1 MVLIVDGDNAP
12 GYITRDVSL
21 LKYTDILYV
30 FYASNNK
37 YYTKRE
43 FRDKVEKNSKCEVNW
58 MCVPAGNC
66 AADIGAA
73 MMMSTLLDN
82 TESILYCLISSDK
95 HFDVIKN
102 VAQNIHKDDFIAWEC
117 SISDAISKYRI
128 LEQTTLQGIHNCLI
142 NMYGS
147 KHGSELY
154 NLMKRLILQNNYT
167 KRIRYNNLK
176 GIIKSFYGKMKST
189 ILNLWG

>member
-21 LKYTDILYV
+21 LKSTDKLYV
-30 FYASNNK
+30 FYAANNK
-37 YYTKRE
+37 YYTKKE
-43 FRDKVEKNSKCEVNW
+43 LRDKVEKNSECEVNW

-73 MMMSTLLDN
+73 MMMSTLIDN
-82 TESILYCLISSDK
+82 PESLLYCLISSDK
-95 HFDVIKN
+95 HFGVIKN
-102 VAQNIHKDDFIAWEC
+102 VAQNMHKDNFIAWEC

-128 LEQTTLQGIHNCLI
+128 LEQTTLHGIHNCFI

-147 KHGSELY
+147 KHGSDLY
-154 NLMKRLILQNNYT
+154 NLMKRLILQNSNT
-167 KRIRYNNLK
+167 KRIRYNNHK
-176 GIIKSFYGKMKST
+176 GILQSFYGKMKST
-189 ILNLWG
+189 ILNL